1 MKAWSLAGCLLG
13 GVVAVVGWAPARWLT
28 SSLEQLSQQRVVL
41 QEARG
46 SVWSGSAR
54 LLLSA
59 GPGSQA
65 AVALPDRLTWH
76 IHPQLLPTPSLSVSL
91 SLPCCTESPVHF
103 LAQAGWGGPALQVQ
117 DHRSTWPAA
126 ALAGLGTPWNTVQ
139 AQGRLEL
146 DTRGLEVRWVEQR
159 LQVAGQASLGLIDL
173 SSRLSTLH
181 PMGSYRLQL
190 QGNDG
195 SRPLRV
201 QLDTLNGHLHLQ
213 GQGEWTGE
221 RWRFQG
227 EASASPAHEAALSNL
242 LNVLGQRQ
250 GNKAL
255 LTMG

>member
-1 MKAWSLAGCLLG
+1 MKAWALGGCLLG

-28 SSLEQLSQQRVVL
+28 RSVEQISQQRVVL

-46 SVWSGSAR
+46 TVWSGSAQVT
-54 LLLSA
+54 LSA

-65 AVALPDRLTWH
+65 AMALPDRLTWH
-76 IHPQLLPTPSLSVSL
+76 VRPQLLPTPSLNVSL
-91 SLPCCTESPVHF
+91 SLPCCTEGPMRWV
-103 LAQAGWGGPALQVQ
+103 ARMGWGGPALQVLN
-117 DHRSTWPAA
+117 HRSTWPAA

-139 AQGRLEL
+139 AQGQLQLETREL
-146 DTRGLEVRWVEQR
+146 DIRWAEQR
-159 LQVAGQASLGLIDL
+159 LQVSGQASLGLIDL

-190 QGNDG
+190 QGSDG
-195 SRPLRV
+195 TRPLRI
-201 QLDTLNGHLHLQ
+201 QLDTLSGHLHLQ

>member
-1 MKAWSLAGCLLG
+1 
-13 GVVAVVGWAPARWLT
+13 
-28 SSLEQLSQQRVVL
+28 
-41 QEARG
+41 
-46 SVWSGSAR
+46 
-54 LLLSA
+54 
-59 GPGSQA
+59 
-65 AVALPDRLTWH
+65 
-76 IHPQLLPTPSLSVSL
+76 
-91 SLPCCTESPVHF
+91 
-103 LAQAGWGGPALQVQ
+103 
-117 DHRSTWPAA
+117 
-126 ALAGLGTPWNTVQ
+126 
-139 AQGRLEL
+139 
-146 DTRGLEVRWVEQR
+146 
-159 LQVAGQASLGLIDL
+159 
-173 SSRLSTLH
+173 
-181 PMGSYRLQL
+181 MGSYRLQL